1 MLEISCCKVSLST
14 ASTVDAGESASVGVG
29 VVGDCTVGRDPMD
42 NGVAMIGSEKAE
54 VAVCTETQEYKT
66 GGYRNGFGYL
76 SLLVQ

>member
-54 VAVCTETQEYKT
+54 VA
-66 GGYRNGFGYL
+66 L
-76 SLLVQ
+76 